1 MNNNG
6 PFRKVA
12 RAIAFGRRVPL
23 AKIARRIELDVKRR
37 VARHAGAAGSLHGV
51 APPLS
56 DCPPLPL
63 FGPRRGKL
71 QRRDEYLRF
80 TFLEHSRETGAT
92 VDWSVGSRN
101 PRSQLWRMNLHYMEY
116 LEEVDDRLLAELV
129 LQWIDSNPPYGPG
142 YWKDS
147 WNSYALSLRVV
158 VWMQQ
163 FASRAAR
170 LEQPI
175 RAAMIT
181 SIARQIR
188 FLEANLETDIGGNH
202 LIKNIKALI
211 WASAVFAGPEADRWR
226 ALGLRLM
233 RDELPRQIFA
243 DGMHYERSHSYHCQ
257 AFADLLECRHAL
269 RADPL
274 DGALDDALARMGR
287 AAADLAH
294 PDGGVALFND
304 AGLSMAYAPQ
314 ECLDAYER
322 LFALR
327 PAPRRAFA
335 LADAGYFGLRAGAI
349 YFVADCGRI
358 APDDLPAHGHG
369 DVLGFELS
377 VAGLRIIVD
386 QGVFEYVAGKRR
398 GTARAAA
405 SHNTLCLD
413 GADQADFFGA
423 FRCGAR
429 PNVTLRAYESRNDGF
444 RLEGAH
450 DGFAR
455 LPGAPVH
462 RRRFSVDPAEI
473 VIEDQLEGRSD
484 RPATIGFLLHPEA
497 RVDVSGVVA
506 RITRGAA
513 EIEMTC
519 SAPIDMEDAVW
530 WPDMGCEI
538 ATRRLRVRLA
548 AGGGDAVTRLRV
560 VSRSAVS
567 DDRRSA

>member
-1 MNNNG
+1 MNDRG
-6 PFRKVA
+6 PFRNLA

-37 VARHAGAAGSLHGV
+37 VARHAGADRRLDGA

-56 DCPPLPL
+56 NCPPLPL
-63 FGPRRGKL
+63 FPPRHGKL
-71 QRRDEYLRF
+71 ELRGEHLRF
-80 TFLEHSRETGAT
+80 TFLEHCRDIAAT
-92 VDWSVGSRN
+92 LDWSVGSKK

-116 LEEVDDRLLAELV
+116 LEEVDDGLFADLV
-129 LQWIDSNPPYGPG
+129 LQWIDGNPPYVPG
-142 YWKDS
+142 YWQDS

-163 FASRAAR
+163 FAARADR
-170 LEQPI
+170 LDKAT

-181 SIARQIR
+181 SIAQQIR
-188 FLEANLETDIGGNH
+188 FLKANLETDIGGNH
-202 LIKNIKALI
+202 LVKNIKTLI
-211 WASAVFAGPEADRWR
+211 WASAVFTGVEAERWR

-233 RDELPRQIFA
+233 RDELPRQIFP
-243 DGMHYERSHSYHCQ
+243 DGMHYERSPSYHCQ
-257 AFADLLECRHAL
+257 VFADLLECRHAL
-269 RADPL
+269 GVDPL

-314 ECLDAYER
+314 ECIDVYER
-322 LFALR
+322 LFGSR
-327 PAPRRAFA
+327 PAPRRVFA
-335 LADAGYFGLRAGAI
+335 LADAGYFGLRAGPV

-386 QGVFEYVAGKRR
+386 QGVFEYVAGERR

-429 PNVTLRAYESRNDGF
+429 PNVTLRAYESTTDGF

-455 LPGAPVH
+455 LPGAPIH

-473 VIEDQLEGRSD
+473 VIEDRLDGCAD
-484 RPATIGFLLHPEA
+484 RPASIGFLLHPET

-506 RITRGAA
+506 RIARGDA

-519 SAPIDMEDAVW
+519 TAPIEIEDAVW

-538 ATRRLRVRLA
+538 ATKRLRVRVA
-548 AGGGDAVTRLRV
+548 AGVGDIVTRLRV
-560 VSRSAVS
+560 SSHWTVSE
-567 DDRRSA
+567 DRRSV